1 MSSPSMLK
9 AFVGII
15 LLAND
20 SWFHSSPTLVH
31 TLVDLSQRDR
41 ALKQAR
47 HYRSRVVAGSYNV
60 LQLDPHLCHFDRSS
74 VRRGS
79 QHGFTLKAKLETG
92 MLTREDVFCKV
103 VDLFRAQDSLNLE
116 VSNYATLKDL
126 QGIAIPRVC
135 GYPEPIGPLCMMTSL
150 CCIVGKG

>member
-1 MSSPSMLK
+1 MIFNEISVLTNMKHARFFQRVEGGQTLRYYGPIGNDSMSSPSMLK

-47 HYRSRVVAGSYNV
+47 HYPWLDHTMSCNLIPTFAISTVVLYVVAHNMA
-60 LQLDPHLCHFDRSS
+60 LH
-74 VRRGS
+74 
-79 QHGFTLKAKLETG
+79 
-92 MLTREDVFCKV
+92 
-103 VDLFRAQDSLNLE
+103 
-116 VSNYATLKDL
+116 
-126 QGIAIPRVC
+126 
-135 GYPEPIGPLCMMTSL
+135 
-150 CCIVGKG
+150 